1 MVHQRARGCCL
12 LAVVRDVRLPYRVSG
27 RSCAVRIVYKEPGK
41 CALGIAHL
49 DSWITLSMTDEAI
62 AGANGG

>member
-1 MVHQRARGCCL
+1 MVHQRARGWCH
-12 LAVVRDVRLPYRVSG
+12 LAMVRDVRLPNGVSG

-49 DSWITLSMTDEAI
+49 DS
-62 AGANGG
+62 